1 MKPKKISSF
10 KILCALFLAFLFV
23 GVQDANAQFWKKKKK
38 AASKTAVIAKKKS
51 PKKKAKTI
59 KELTESSKK
68 IEGLFTIFQDTVT
81 GATKLLIKEDLHLE
95 NLKS

>member
-1 MKPKKISSF
+1 MNSKKSSSF
-10 KILCALFLAFLFV
+10 KILCSLFLTLAVV

-38 AASKTAVIAKKKS
+38 TEITAKKKS

-68 IEGLFTIFQDTVT
+68 IEF
-81 GATKLLIKEDLHLE
+81 
-95 NLKS
+95 